1 MKFRNLLLTCL
12 FLLSLSGSGSF
23 AETLYSWTDTQGRT
37 LQASFVKLE
46 GNQLTIRMNGQDF
59 PLDLSYFSPQSQNLA
74 RQLAAAASPSP
85 TPPAPTPKPA
95 PIPTPAPAPQKVEP
109 AKPKLPKVLT
119 DASAL
124 EAEHEWR
131 SVDGRTLYAKFSS
144 IDGTDL
150 NILMSGGRIEQTI
163 PLSRLSD
170 ASVEQAKKLQAIVD
184 KQKQARAKMARDRK
198 NMKIP
203 ELQPEDLKRYL
214 DWTSSDGNKIEAAF
228 VDTNEQAVTV
238 LMKRSPDRPVEIPW
252 ERLSIESQAMAEGL
266 KKLKIKLAPKAPRLG
281 PYMAGKKNDEGLLTS
296 SATLPR
302 YLDGKWKNY
311 NTVLESAVYDVAL
324 NANGKHVSL
333 WLKDESE
340 DENTAE
346 GTRADRRP
354 LQIYFR
360 AWYDPSPETK
370 TWDWRDR
377 RIASFKNPPQVS
389 SEREKTT
396 IAGTLENGATFEY
409 NVEISH
415 RGLSFWG
422 KINESRSEKYPTSL
436 TIAFYSPNFIP
447 NVTNMSL
454 KEIEPLVGTGK
465 MYLDPLESK
474 RQQLDM
480 MDKWTD
486 IMGKAR
492 GTDWNPIKSAEFMGT
507 PFGSHKIKVTPAS
520 TRGMHFTWGK
530 GYSGVY
536 PFQGIHLSHR
546 TEDAYNARREKN
558 FDDYKDRLEIS
569 KSKRLQVNISRGR
582 G

>member
-109 AKPKLPKVLT
+109 AKPQLPKVLT

-184 KQKQARAKMARDRK
+184 KQKQARAKMAKDRK
-198 NMKIP
+198 SMKIP

-370 TWDWRDR
+370 SWDWRDR

>member
-1 MKFRNLLLTCL
+1 
-12 FLLSLSGSGSF
+12 
-23 AETLYSWTDTQGRT
+23 
-37 LQASFVKLE
+37 
-46 GNQLTIRMNGQDF
+46 
-59 PLDLSYFSPQSQNLA
+59 
-74 RQLAAAASPSP
+74 
-85 TPPAPTPKPA
+85 
-95 PIPTPAPAPQKVEP
+95 
-109 AKPKLPKVLT
+109 
-119 DASAL
+119 
-124 EAEHEWR
+124 
-131 SVDGRTLYAKFSS
+131 
-144 IDGTDL
+144 
-150 NILMSGGRIEQTI
+150 
-163 PLSRLSD
+163 
-170 ASVEQAKKLQAIVD
+170 
-184 KQKQARAKMARDRK
+184 
-198 NMKIP
+198 MKIP

-252 ERLSIESQAMAEGL
+252 ERFKYRIAGDGRGFKKIEDKAGSQGTKTGSL
-266 KKLKIKLAPKAPRLG
+266 HG
-281 PYMAGKKNDEGLLTS
+281 GKKNDEGLLTS

-507 PFGSHKIKVTPAS
+507 PLGRI
-520 TRGMHFTWGK
+520 
-530 GYSGVY
+530 
-536 PFQGIHLSHR
+536 
-546 TEDAYNARREKN
+546 
-558 FDDYKDRLEIS
+558 
-569 KSKRLQVNISRGR
+569 KSKLLQQVLAECILLGVKATVEFILFKGFISLTVQKTHITPEEKRTLMTTR
-582 G
+582 TDWRFLKASDFR

>member
-370 TWDWRDR
+370 SWDWRDR

>member
-95 PIPTPAPAPQKVEP
+95 PIPTPAPAPQQVEP

-409 NVEISH
+409 NIEISH

-507 PFGSHKIKVTPAS
+507 PFGAHKIKVTPAS

>member
-1 MKFRNLLLTCL
+1 
-12 FLLSLSGSGSF
+12 
-23 AETLYSWTDTQGRT
+23 
-37 LQASFVKLE
+37 
-46 GNQLTIRMNGQDF
+46 
-59 PLDLSYFSPQSQNLA
+59 
-74 RQLAAAASPSP
+74 
-85 TPPAPTPKPA
+85 
-95 PIPTPAPAPQKVEP
+95 
-109 AKPKLPKVLT
+109 
-119 DASAL
+119 
-124 EAEHEWR
+124 
-131 SVDGRTLYAKFSS
+131 
-144 IDGTDL
+144 
-150 NILMSGGRIEQTI
+150 
-163 PLSRLSD
+163 
-170 ASVEQAKKLQAIVD
+170 
-184 KQKQARAKMARDRK
+184 
-198 NMKIP
+198 
-203 ELQPEDLKRYL
+203 
-214 DWTSSDGNKIEAAF
+214 
-228 VDTNEQAVTV
+228 
-238 LMKRSPDRPVEIPW
+238 
-252 ERLSIESQAMAEGL
+252 
-266 KKLKIKLAPKAPRLG
+266 
-281 PYMAGKKNDEGLLTS
+281 MAGKKNDEGLLTS

-389 SEREKTT
+389 SEHEKTT
-396 IAGTLENGATFEY
+396 ITGTLENGATFEY

>member
-85 TPPAPTPKPA
+85 TPPASTPKPA
-95 PIPTPAPAPQKVEP
+95 PIPTPAPAPKKVEP

-124 EAEHEWR
+124 EAEHEWK

-184 KQKQARAKMARDRK
+184 KQKQARAKMAKDRK
-198 NMKIP
+198 SMKIP

>member
-85 TPPAPTPKPA
+85 TPPASTPKPA
-95 PIPTPAPAPQKVEP
+95 PIPTPAPAPKKVEP

-124 EAEHEWR
+124 EAEHEWK

-184 KQKQARAKMARDRK
+184 KQKQARAKMAKDRK

-228 VDTNEQAVTV
+228 VDTNEQVVTV

>member
-85 TPPAPTPKPA
+85 TPPASTPKPA
-95 PIPTPAPAPQKVEP
+95 PIPTPAPAPKKVEP

-124 EAEHEWR
+124 EAEHEWK

-370 TWDWRDR
+370 SWDWRDR

>member
-184 KQKQARAKMARDRK
+184 KQKQARAKMAKDRK

>member
-59 PLDLSYFSPQSQNLA
+59 PLDLSYFSPQSQSLA

-184 KQKQARAKMARDRK
+184 KQKQARAKMAKDRK
-198 NMKIP
+198 SMKIP

-238 LMKRSPDRPVEIPW
+238 LMKRSPDRPVETPW

-409 NVEISH
+409 NIEISH

>member
-409 NVEISH
+409 NIEISH

>member
-85 TPPAPTPKPA
+85 TPPASTPKPA
-95 PIPTPAPAPQKVEP
+95 PIPTPAPAPKKVEP

-124 EAEHEWR
+124 EAEHEWK

-184 KQKQARAKMARDRK
+184 KQKQARAKMAKDRK
-198 NMKIP
+198 SMKIP

-228 VDTNEQAVTV
+228 VDTNEQVVTV

>member
-85 TPPAPTPKPA
+85 TPPASTPKPA
-95 PIPTPAPAPQKVEP
+95 PIPTPAPAPKKVEP

-124 EAEHEWR
+124 EAEHEWK

-184 KQKQARAKMARDRK
+184 KQKQARAKMAKDRK
-198 NMKIP
+198 SMKIP

-370 TWDWRDR
+370 SWDWRDR

-409 NVEISH
+409 NIEISH

>member
-1 MKFRNLLLTCL
+1 M
-12 FLLSLSGSGSF
+12 
-23 AETLYSWTDTQGRT
+23 
-37 LQASFVKLE
+37 QASFVKLE

>member
-85 TPPAPTPKPA
+85 TPPASTPKPA
-95 PIPTPAPAPQKVEP
+95 PIPTPAPAPKKVEP

-124 EAEHEWR
+124 EAEHEWK